1 MTSVDSQFKPNG
13 SDKENA
19 MDTSYEEQERED
31 SISYSARL
39 DEVLENKIYDPDQNK
54 DEKRWL
60 RREYRNLI
68 NTTEGKTI
76 IIKLYIGPKVEL

>member
-1 MTSVDSQFKPNG
+1 MTSTGSQSMFND

-19 MDTSYEEQERED
+19 MDISYEEQEGDE
-31 SISYSARL
+31 SVPYSTKL
-39 DEVLENKIYDPDQNK
+39 DEVLGSKTYDPDQNK

-68 NTTEGKTI
+68 NTTEGKI
-76 IIKLYIGPKVEL
+76 INYW